1 MNKRRLFEANFFPEQ
16 QKMAKIEHV
25 QTFGWMDVCM
35 CVCTTSAS
43 NASHR
48 GSQSSDMNTEC
59 STNTAT
65 TNNDGNKQFAQRW
78 MKSKSSLSTSTVM
91 DGTVGEWDR
100 SLNLPVL
107 RVEFYRFDCL
117 GD

>member
-1 MNKRRLFEANFFPEQ
+1 MVNRKS
-16 QKMAKIEHV
+16 K
-25 QTFGWMDVCM
+25 TS
-35 CVCTTSAS
+35 TTSAS

-91 DGTVGEWDR
+91 DGTVGEWEFFAR
-100 SLNLPVL
+100 STYPYCALSSTDSIVL
-107 RVEFYRFDCL
+107 EIDYGSFWSILGEFYSTLVASFL
-117 GD
+117 NK